1 MERPCADPTRL
12 EIRELERIASCL
24 IKYNIADSTRR
35 SYATGQSTY
44 ISFCVKFSFKPLPAS
59 EQQLILFAADLSH
72 RLSSSTVRSYLSAIR
87 FLHVSSGHGDPL
99 AGRLQ
104 LDLLSRGIRKSK
116 PAGKDNRLPVTPL
129 VLEKMYG
136 ILNRNP
142 SECESK
148 LLWAACC
155 LGFFG
160 FLRSGEFTAPS
171 RGYDPPWHLSVQD
184 IAVDSTTN
192 PTWLQITIN
201 GSKTDQLRQG
211 VNIVVGRTSSH
222 ICPVNSVL
230 AYVACRGFGQGPLF
244 RHKDGSPLTREQL
257 VSGMRETLLAAGV
270 EYHRFSG
277 HSFWIGAATAAAARG
292 VADSTI
298 QTLGRWNSES
308 FRHYIRMPKS
318 ELASYSGKLVS

>member
-1 MERPCADPTRL
+1 M
-12 EIRELERIASCL
+12 
-24 IKYNIADSTRR
+24 
-35 SYATGQSTY
+35 
-44 ISFCVKFSFKPLPAS
+44 KFSLKPLPAS

-72 RLSSSTVRSYLSAIR
+72 RLSASTVRSYLSAVR

-99 AGRLQ
+99 TGRLQ
-104 LDLLSRGIRKSK
+104 LDLLLRGIRKSK

-136 ILNRNP
+136 VLNRNP
-142 SECESK
+142 SEYENK

-171 RGYDPPWHLSVQD
+171 RGYDPSWHLSEQD

-192 PTWLQITIN
+192 PTWLQITIK

-222 ICPVNSVL
+222 ICPVKSVL

-277 HSFWIGAATAAAARG
+277 HSFRIGAATTAAARG

-298 QTLGRWNSES
+298 QTLGRWKSES
-308 FRHYIRMPKS
+308 FRCYIRMPKS